1 MGFTNGYQEFLL
13 KDNQIHPVKNFFRD
27 QVPAI
32 FWLVL
37 IFVLSSIPN
46 LTGPDLKFELQDK
59 FYHFIFYAIFGFLI
73 GRAFFF
79 QSGIQ
84 QLKNN
89 FLIFGIIFGALYA
102 MSDEVHQHFVPGRTM
117 SPWDALADI
126 AGVIFGLIIFN
137 WWVKNKRLKNTRTD

>member
-1 MGFTNGYQEFLL
+1 MGSTNGHQEFLL
-13 KDNQIHPVKNFFRD
+13 KNDQIHPVKKFFWY

-32 FWLVL
+32 FWLIL

-46 LTGPDLKFELQDK
+46 LTGPDLKFKLQDK

-79 QSGIQ
+79 QSRFQ

-89 FLIFGIIFGALYA
+89 FLIFGIVFGALYA
-102 MSDEVHQHFVPGRTM
+102 MSDEVHQYFVPGRTM

-126 AGVIFGLIIFN
+126 AGVIFGLMIFN
-137 WWVKNKRLKNTRTD
+137 WWVKNKRLKNIRTG